1 LQSLFARGYGQ
12 LQILKLIAIP
22 DGRTLPPRRLGIVPS
37 PGKEG
42 HMYVVA
48 IHSISDPEAFWGGQL
63 DLPNGT
69 ELPVVAPS
77 SDGSRGVCIFKS
89 DSVNTVQRLV
99 DGATSKVSRN
109 EFYALNEGNA
119 LGLPV

>member
-1 LQSLFARGYGQ
+1 
-12 LQILKLIAIP
+12 
-22 DGRTLPPRRLGIVPS
+22 
-37 PGKEG
+37 
-42 HMYVVA
+42 MYVVA

-77 SDGSRGVCIFKS
+77 SDGTQGVCIFKS
-89 DSVNTVQRLV
+89 DSVNTVQKLV
-99 DGATSKVSRN
+99 DGATSTVSRN
-109 EFYALNEGNA
+109 EFYALNEVNA

>member
-1 LQSLFARGYGQ
+1 
-12 LQILKLIAIP
+12 
-22 DGRTLPPRRLGIVPS
+22 
-37 PGKEG
+37 
-42 HMYVVA
+42 MYVVA
-48 IHSISDPEAFWGGQL
+48 IHSISDPEAFWAGQL
-63 DLPNGT
+63 DLPSGT

-77 SDGSRGVCIFKS
+77 ADGTRGVCVFKS

>member
-1 LQSLFARGYGQ
+1 
-12 LQILKLIAIP
+12 
-22 DGRTLPPRRLGIVPS
+22 
-37 PGKEG
+37 
-42 HMYVVA
+42 MYVVA

-69 ELPVVAPS
+69 ALPVVAPS
-77 SDGSRGVCIFKS
+77 SDGTRGVCIFKS
-89 DSVNTVQRLV
+89 DSVDTVQRLV
-99 DGATSKVSRN
+99 DGATSKLSRN

>member
-1 LQSLFARGYGQ
+1 
-12 LQILKLIAIP
+12 
-22 DGRTLPPRRLGIVPS
+22 
-37 PGKEG
+37 
-42 HMYVVA
+42 MYVVA

-77 SDGSRGVCIFKS
+77 SDGTRGVCIFKS

-99 DGATSKVSRN
+99 NGATSKVSRN
-109 EFYALNEGNA
+109 EFYALNEGSA
-119 LGLPV
+119 LGLPD